1 MTEEIRPYAP
11 EVRQRRT
18 FAAGWRQIFS
28 RRNSGHVKKSTPN
41 LAPTGGKVTRW
52 NQLELAKRLGLSWER

>member
-1 MTEEIRPYAP
+1 MRAGSQTATNVRRWVAP
-11 EVRQRRT
+11 D
-18 FAAGWRQIFS
+18 FS